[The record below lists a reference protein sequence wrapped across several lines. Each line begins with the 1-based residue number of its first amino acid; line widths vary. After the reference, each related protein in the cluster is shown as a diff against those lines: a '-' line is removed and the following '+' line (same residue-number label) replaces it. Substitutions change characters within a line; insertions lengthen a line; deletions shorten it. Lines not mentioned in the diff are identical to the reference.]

1 MQTNILEAVQ
11 EFYLLVSEH
20 KNKCSFIPNIIV
32 FLFEGQVGS
41 LFCSTSLIDAVNQ
54 VVPPSGLV

>member
-32 FLFEGQVGS
+32 LLFEGQVGS

-54 VVPPSGLV
+54 VVLV